1 MLYSTCV
8 RQREEAAATGAIF
21 MRNLRTLLPLALL
34 LALFAAA
41 CGGSSTKVPGDAVA
55 RVGGDK
61 ITKAQVDAVIGRGRE
76 GYQSQKRPLPAGRT
90 PPCPQSKPSAVQ
102 FPVPRGR

>member
-41 CGGSSTKVPGDAVA
+41 CGGSSPKVPRDAVA

-61 ITKAQVDAVIGRGRE
+61 ITKAQFDAVLGRARE
-76 GYQSQKRPLPAGRT
+76 GDKTPKRPLPGART
-90 PPCPQSKPSAVQ
+90 PADHQNKASGLQVLA
-102 FPVPRGR
+102 PRAA